1 MHQCAGLASAASS
14 VPLEHPF
21 VSDKKP
27 VRRSQAWFGRQDR
40 DGFVHRSWIKNQG
53 YPHDLLDGRPIIGI
67 CNTWSELT
75 PCNGHFREL
84 AEFVKRGVYE
94 AGGFPLE
101 FPVMSLGETQLRPT
115 AMLFR
120 NLASMD
126 VEESIRGNPIDG
138 VVLLMGCDKTTP
150 ALLMGAA
157 SVDLPTIGISG
168 GPMLTG
174 HFRGKQLG
182 SGTGVWQMSEDVRA
196 GKMSQEEFTAAESC
210 MHRSKGHCM
219 TMGTASTM
227 ASMVEAL
234 GVALPGNAAI
244 PAVDA
249 RRYRQAQLTGRRIV
263 EMVEEDMKLSKI
275 LTRSAFENAIR
286 TNAAIGGSTNAV
298 IHLLAIAGRIGVPL
312 TLEDWDKL
320 GSELPCLVNLQPS
333 GKYLMEDFYY
343 AGGLP
348 AVMREIKH
356 VLDGKAITVNGK
368 SMGENIADAPNW
380 NREVIKPLDDPFKA
394 HAGIAVLR
402 GNLAPDGAVIKPSA
416 ASPHLL
422 KHRGRAVVFE
432 SIEDLHARIDDEQ
445 LDIDETCI
453 MVLKGCGPK
462 GYPGMAEV
470 GNMPLPPKL
479 LRKGITDLVRIS
491 DARMSG
497 TAYGTVVLHV
507 SPEAAAGGPLA
518 LVKNGDFIEVDVPGR
533 RLHLDVSEAELASRR
548 AAWQAPEAPKRG
560 WYKLYVDHV
569 QQAHLGAD
577 LDLLVGGS
585 GAEVKRDSH

>member
-1 MHQCAGLASAASS
+1 MD
-14 VPLEHPF
+14 
-21 VSDKKP
+21 VSKKRK
-27 VRRSQAWFGRQDR
+27 RRSQDWFGREGK
-40 DGFVHRSWIKNQG
+40 DGFLHRSWIKNQG
-53 YPHDLLDGRPIIGI
+53 YPDDLFDGRPVIGI

-126 VEESIRGNPIDG
+126 VEESIRGNPLDG

-150 ALLMGAA
+150 SLLMGAA
-157 SVDLPTIGISG
+157 SCDIPTIGISG
-168 GPMLTG
+168 GPMLSG
-174 HFRGKQLG
+174 QFRGKQIG
-182 SGTGVWQMSEDVRA
+182 SGTGVWQMSEDVR
-196 GKMSQEEFTAAESC
+196 GGRMSQEEFTAAESC

-244 PAVDA
+244 PAVDS

-263 EMVEEDMKLSKI
+263 EMVEEEMALSKI
-275 LTRSAFENAIR
+275 LTRAAFENAIR
-286 TNAAIGGSTNAV
+286 VNAAIGGSTNAV

-312 TLEDWDKL
+312 KLEDWDKI
-320 GSELPCLVNLQPS
+320 GSELPCLLNLQPS

-348 AVMREIKH
+348 AVMKEIAH
-356 VLDGKAITVNGK
+356 VLDGKALTVNGK
-368 SMGENIADAPNW
+368 TIGENIADAPNW
-380 NREVIKPLDDPFKA
+380 NRDVIKPLDDPFRDR
-394 HAGIAVLR
+394 AGIAVLR

-422 KHRGRAVVFE
+422 KHKGRAVVFE
-432 SIEDLHARIDDEQ
+432 SIEDLHARIDDEN
-445 LDIDETCI
+445 LDIDEHCI

-479 LRKGITDLVRIS
+479 LRRGITDILRIS

-497 TAYGTVVLHV
+497 TAYGAVVLHV

-518 LVKNGDFIEVDVPGR
+518 LVRSGDMIEVDVPAR
-533 RLHLDVSEAELASRR
+533 KLHLDVSDAELAKRR
-548 AAWQAPEAPKRG
+548 AAWKAPDAPKRG

-577 LDLLVGGS
+577 LDVLVGGS
-585 GAEVKRDSH
+585 GADVSRDSH

>member
-1 MHQCAGLASAASS
+1 MDSK
-14 VPLEHPF
+14 
-21 VSDKKP
+21 KKP
-27 VRRSQAWFGRQDR
+27 RLRSHEWFGKADR
-40 DGFVHRSWIKNQG
+40 DGFMHRSWMKGQG
-53 YPHDLLDGRPIIGI
+53 YPDDLFDGRPVIGI

-157 SVDLPTIGISG
+157 SCDLPTIGLSG
-168 GPMLTG
+168 GPMLS
-174 HFRGKQLG
+174 GKFQGQDLG
-182 SGTGVWQMSEDVRA
+182 SGTSVWKMSEEVRA
-196 GKMSQEEFTAAESC
+196 GRMTSEEFNAAESC

-249 RRYRQAQLTGRRIV
+249 RRARQAQLTGRRIV
-263 EMVEEDMKLSKI
+263 EMVNEDLRLSRI
-275 LTRSAFENAIR
+275 LTRNAFENAVKV
-286 TNAAIGGSTNAV
+286 NAAIGGSTNAV
-298 IHLLAIAGRIGVPL
+298 IHLLAIAGRIGVKL
-312 TLEDWDKL
+312 DLDDWDDL
-320 GSELPCLVNLQPS
+320 GSMLPCLVNLQPS
-333 GKYLMEDFYY
+333 GQYLMEDFYY

-348 AVMREIKH
+348 AVMKEIAH
-356 VLDGKAITVNGK
+356 LLHTDALTVTGKTIGA
-368 SMGENIADAPNW
+368 NIEDAPCW
-380 NREVIKPLDDPFKA
+380 NREVVRPFAEPFKA
-394 HAGIAVLR
+394 EAGIAVLR
-402 GNLAPDGAVIKPSA
+402 GNLAVNGAVIKPSA

-432 SIEDLHARIDDEQ
+432 TIEDFKRRIGDES
-445 LDIDETCI
+445 LDIDEHCV
-453 MVLKGCGPK
+453 MVLKNCGPR

-470 GNMPLPPKL
+470 GNMPLPPKV
-479 LRKGITDLVRIS
+479 LRRGITDMVRIS

-507 SPEAAAGGPLA
+507 SPEAAAGGTLA
-518 LVKNGDFIEVDVPGR
+518 LVKTGDMIELDVPGR
-533 RLHLDVSEAELASRR
+533 RLHLDVSDAELAKRR
-548 AAWQAPEAPKRG
+548 ASWTELPAPTRG
-560 WYKLYVDHV
+560 WYKLYTDHV

-577 LDLLVGGS
+577 LDFLVGGS
-585 GAEVKRDSH
+585 GTEVPRDSH

>member
-1 MHQCAGLASAASS
+1 M
-14 VPLEHPF
+14 
-21 VSDKKP
+21 DDRKKRT
-27 VRRSQAWFGRQDR
+27 RRSQEWFGRSGK
-40 DGFVHRSWIKNQG
+40 DGFLHRSWIKNQG
-53 YPHDLLDGRPIIGI
+53 YPDDMFDGRPVIGI

-126 VEESIRGNPIDG
+126 VEESIRGNPLDG

-157 SVDLPTIGISG
+157 SCDLPTIGISG

-182 SGTGVWQMSEDVRA
+182 SGTGVWQMSEEVRA
-196 GKMSQEEFTAAESC
+196 GHMSREEFVAAESC

-244 PAVDA
+244 PAVDS

-263 EMVEEDMKLSKI
+263 EMVEEEMNLSHI
-275 LTRSAFENAIR
+275 LTRTAFENAIR
-286 TNAAIGGSTNAV
+286 VNAAIGGSTNAV

-312 TLEDWDKL
+312 TLDDWDRL
-320 GSELPCLVNLQPS
+320 GSALPCLVNLQPS

-348 AVMREIKH
+348 AVMREIAPQ
-356 VLDGKAITVNGK
+356 LDTRALTVNG
-368 SMGENIADAPNW
+368 
-380 NREVIKPLDDPFKA
+380 L
-394 HAGIAVLR
+394 HAGREHRRRAVLEPRRDPYLCGTIQAR
-402 GNLAPDGAVIKPSA
+402 GRHCRVARQSRAGRRGHQTLRGLAAAAA
-416 ASPHLL
+416 ASRARGGVRE
-422 KHRGRAVVFE
+422 HRGFPRAHRRRE
-432 SIEDLHARIDDEQ
+432 PGHRRELGHGAQGLRAQGLSRAWPRWA
-445 LDIDETCI
+445 TCR
-453 MVLKGCGPK
+453 CRPN
-462 GYPGMAEV
+462 YC
-470 GNMPLPPKL
+470 
-479 LRKGITDLVRIS
+479 
-491 DARMSG
+491 
-497 TAYGTVVLHV
+497 
-507 SPEAAAGGPLA
+507 AAGSPTSCA
-518 LVKNGDFIEVDVPGR
+518 FPT
-533 RLHLDVSEAELASRR
+533 HA
-548 AAWQAPEAPKRG
+548 
-560 WYKLYVDHV
+560 
-569 QQAHLGAD
+569 
-577 LDLLVGGS
+577 
-585 GAEVKRDSH
+585 